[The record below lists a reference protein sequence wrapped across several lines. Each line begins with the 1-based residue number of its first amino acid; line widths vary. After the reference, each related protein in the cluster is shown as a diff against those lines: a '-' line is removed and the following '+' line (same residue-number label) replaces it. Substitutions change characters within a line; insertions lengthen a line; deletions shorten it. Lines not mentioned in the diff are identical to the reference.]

1 VTILNTNLRNI
12 SFVFIITT
20 ALISC
25 TAINQFTPS
34 TQIIFQ
40 KEDFTIEGKFK
51 IKINSFRENGY
62 FLLKKQN
69 NTVNLTLGKSYLL
82 PERELTFDHKDL
94 IVLSEL
100 IDTEDKN
107 FTYKLFPQNLRIEQL
122 ISLLLGQQDLKQ
134 IESWYIYY
142 PQGIKEINGFQA
154 PRKILL
160 ASGDSSIE
168 FILKN
173 LELD

>member
-1 VTILNTNLRNI
+1 MTILNTNLRNI
-12 SFVFIITT
+12 SIVFIITT

-25 TAINQFTPS
+25 TSVNQFTPS